1 MNNHG
6 VYVHGATALAVSYPY
21 MDVAV
26 GYGRNTKRN
35 PKRAA
40 RQCAEMIKKGLKDS
54 KYKNKFILNLISSAE
69 MPEMPILGRRKIIR
83 SKLSLKILLKLF
95 VFSLKIIPSFCIPT
109 HKKESIY
116 SL

>member
-1 MNNHG
+1 MNNYG

-35 PKRAA
+35 PKKAA

-54 KYKNKFILNLISSAE
+54 PYKNKFLFNFVSGPETMKIPGQGYKKVVDSGFMSKFISLAFGMSQYVFQKGIAE
-69 MPEMPILGRRKIIR
+69 KIPE
-83 SKLSLKILLKLF
+83 
-95 VFSLKIIPSFCIPT
+95 V
-109 HKKESIY
+109 
-116 SL
+116 